1 MDRKKFIDEYEN
13 ASIYIDDQRKSK
25 ILKESIQSNLKD
37 GNPTGHKNL
46 IIVMEELAELT
57 KEVSKELRGKGD
69 HIGILEEMADVQI
82 GIYYLQEI
90 LDMYEYQLNKAV
102 NVKLDRLEKTA
113 KKNMRESV

>member
-1 MDRKKFIDEYEN
+1 MDRKKFIDEYKN
-13 ASIYIDDQRKSK
+13 ASIYIDDQRKSQ

-37 GNPTGHKNL
+37 GNPAGHKNL

-69 HIGILEEMADVQI
+69 RIGILEEMADVQI

-102 NVKLDRLEKTA
+102 NVKLDRLEKTV
-113 KKNMRESV
+113 KKNMRKSV